1 MANRGYDVVVDVDT
15 EVSPP
20 ALIPLPFQGL
30 RLMWDE
36 LQGDLGHTDLQD
48 DDLEFHSSSELYLA
62 VTPLAFWSRS
72 NMDTRLRYAAF
83 EPQGP
88 SRLNTIPLQQQY
100 KSCEPP
106 Q

>member
-1 MANRGYDVVVDVDT
+1 MR
-15 EVSPP
+15 
-20 ALIPLPFQGL
+20 
-30 RLMWDE
+30 DE

-62 VTPLAFWSRS
+62 AIHLDFWNRS
-72 NMDTRLRYAAF
+72 NMNIRLRYTAF

-100 KSCEPP
+100 KSCKPP